1 MPSLIEV
8 HRPQGVGLHQDFFR
22 RYRILVDDVEV
33 ASLKEGETARV
44 DVAPGSHAVQA
55 RIDWVRTPALHV
67 TVRRDEAV
75 HLVVRPSGFLSGL
88 WQGVLKP
95 SAYLVLERA

>member
-1 MPSLIEV
+1 MPSSIEV
-8 HRPQGVGLHQDFFR
+8 RRPQGVGLRQDVFR
-22 RYRILVDDVEV
+22 RYRILLDGIQV
-33 ASLKEGETARV
+33 ASLKEGETVRV

-55 RIDWVRTPALHV
+55 RIDWVKTPPLQV
-67 TVRRDEAV
+67 TVRQDEAV
-75 HLVVRPSGFLSGL
+75 HLIVRPSGFLSGL